1 MTTTSIPV
9 RKAQIAPLLRV
20 LEAHGARHYSGR
32 TFRVEERASY
42 MINNGDLL
50 GGASWDEVYF
60 MTQVSPGKWVIV
72 NAKSWMKSAI
82 THGGQTE
89 TVQIPQNGVVA
100 VRSVFCGKDV
110 GWTFYVAPQAVG
122 PALTSGVPLA
132 LLPAAGAA

>member
-20 LEAHGARHYSGR
+20 LEAHGARHYNGR
-32 TFRVEERASY
+32 TFKVQEQTSY
-42 MINNGDLL
+42 MINNGDLVRDV
-50 GGASWDEVYF
+50 SWDEVYF
-60 MTQVSPGKWVIV
+60 MTQVSPGKWQIV
-72 NAKSWMKSAI
+72 NAKSWMRSAI

-110 GWTFYVAPQAVG
+110 GWTFYVAPRAAG
-122 PALTSGVPLA
+122 PALTSGAPLA

>member
-20 LEAHGARHYSGR
+20 LKDHGARHYSGR
-32 TFRVEERASY
+32 TFKVEERASY
-42 MINNGDLL
+42 MINNGDLVPD
-50 GGASWDEVYF
+50 ASWDDVYF
-60 MTQVSPGKWVIV
+60 MSQVSGKWEVV

-100 VRSVFCGKDV
+100 VRSVFCGKDC
-110 GWTFYVAPQAVG
+110 GWTFYVAPRAAG
-122 PALTSGVPLA
+122 PALTSGAALA